1 MKQISFEDGV
11 DLYITKL
18 ENTKLQSDVLK
29 NCISFLDAANYV
41 PQDNYP
47 YLKDWGSFDFK
58 KEMIPSNFIEEIIKI
73 SLNECVE
80 IGIKNQLKFNK
91 ININAWI
98 NVVKTGK
105 PKQSDFKHGGDVTL
119 HNHIDLQKNINSF
132 CPEYTFVYYAQMPDN
147 LTDLEGTLIVE
158 GKNKKRFYYL
168 PEEGEIVIMKSNLEH
183 SPNHSPNST
192 KNRIVIAGNV
202 GFESAKKISSLI

>member
-18 ENTKLQSDVLK
+18 ENTKLQSDVLE
-29 NCISFLDAANYV
+29 NCISFLNTANYV

-47 YLKDWGSFDFK
+47 YLNDWGSFDFK
-58 KEMIPSNFIEEIIKI
+58 KEMIPSNYIEEIIKI
-73 SLNECVE
+73 CLNECVE
-80 IGIKNQLKFNK
+80 LGIKDELNFNK
-91 ININAWI
+91 VNINAWI

-105 PKQSDFKHGGDVTL
+105 PKQNNFKYGGDVKL
-119 HNHIDLQKNINSF
+119 HNHIDLQKIINSF
-132 CPEYTFVYYAQMPDN
+132 YPEYTFVYYAQMPNN
-147 LTDLEGTLIVE
+147 LSDTEGTLIVE
-158 GKNKKRFYYL
+158 GKNEKRYYYL
-168 PEEGEIVIMKSNLEH
+168 PEEGEVVIMKSNLEH

>member
-1 MKQISFEDGV
+1 MEQIMFEDGV

-18 ENTKLQSDVLK
+18 ENIKLQSNVLE
-29 NCISFLDAANYV
+29 NCISFLNTANYV
-41 PQDNYP
+41 PQDNYT
-47 YLKDWGSFDFK
+47 YLNDWGSFDFK
-58 KEMIPSNFIEEIIKI
+58 KEMNPSNYIEEIIKI
-73 SLNECVE
+73 CLNECVE
-80 IGIKNQLKFNK
+80 LGVKEELNFNK

-105 PKQSDFKHGGDVTL
+105 PKQNNFKYAGDVIL
-119 HNHIDLQKNINSF
+119 HNHVYLQKNINSF

-158 GKNKKRFYYL
+158 GKNKKRYYYL

-202 GFESAKKISSLI
+202 GFESEKKISRLI